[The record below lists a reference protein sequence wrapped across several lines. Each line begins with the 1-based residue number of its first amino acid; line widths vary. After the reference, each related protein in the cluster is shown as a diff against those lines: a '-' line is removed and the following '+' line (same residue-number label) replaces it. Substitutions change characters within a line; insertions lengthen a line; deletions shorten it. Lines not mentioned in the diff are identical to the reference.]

1 MSCIENEY
9 RYLVCVNWSLYTL
22 PTETVAFWAFMLNFQ
37 NAVGD
42 KPFKDLATYALQA
55 LCMPVNNACIERV
68 FFSHVSCV
76 KKQAEKSHGSSAP
89 GGNLDGENE
98 FLG

>member
-42 KPFKDLATYALQA
+42 KPFKELATYALQA
-55 LCMPVNNACIERV
+55 LCMPVSNACIERV
-68 FFSHVSCV
+68 FFACFLCQ
-76 KKQAEKSHGSSAP
+76 KQAEKSHGSSAP

-98 FLG
+98 FLGC